1 MMNAIQFKAFVRD
14 GLIKI
19 PDEYQEV
26 LNKEVNVIVLLTED
40 AAKRKQRFFES
51 VKKHSFKLPTDYYC

>member
-1 MMNAIQFKAFVRD
+1 MMNAIQFKAFVRY

-40 AAKRKQRFFES
+40 AAKRKQRFFE
-51 VKKHSFKLPTDYYC
+51 